1 MSERLLGIYEKLILR
16 HPVASIIAVIIVAIA
31 MAFGLPNFKLDAS
44 ADSLTLENDTSLA
57 YFRESLQRYGSSD
70 FLVVTYTPYKGD
82 LFDDENLN
90 TLAEI
95 RDELTGIKGVETVTS
110 MLDVPLLYS
119 PKVSVTKLKEDP
131 RTLLQEDTDRSMAKT
146 EFLESPIYRDLIL
159 SKDGQTTALL
169 AVMELDKKYLDLVN
183 QRDTLRI
190 KRDTEGLSLEETAE
204 LEQISQEFLDYR
216 TIKAA
221 EEHARVAEI
230 REKMFKFKDRAE
242 VFLGGPSMITAD
254 MVDFIKSDLNV
265 FGTGIVLFIIITLAI
280 IFRQFRWVLLPLVT
294 CVLSVEIIL
303 GYLSWIDWRLTVISS
318 NFVSLL
324 LIITLALTIH
334 LIVRYRELHREFPDK
349 DQFDLV
355 RDTVNYMARPCLYTV
370 LTTIVAFVSLVV
382 SDIRPVIDFGWM
394 MTIGIVLAL
403 ILAFII
409 IPAGMMIFGKGTNN
423 DKGDNS
429 AVYTLYFSRFTE
441 KHGGLVLGLALLAAI
456 VSAWGISQLKVENRF
471 IDYFRSD
478 TEIYQGLSV
487 IDAKLGGT
495 TPFDIILDAPPQLVD
510 EGTVSFDEL
519 INEVEAEES
528 EPVDD
533 PYGDPFAGAYE
544 NSGEDDVVE
553 EADDPYGDPFAGM
566 YADSDKGPEGSQ
578 EEAESIEEENDPF
591 AGFYADEETDT
602 TSDAAEAANDPFA
615 GFYADEES
623 DASSDAVDD
632 PYGDPFAGDD
642 FEDDFG
648 DDDSGDVDV
657 VEDSYWLTS
666 AGIEDLRK
674 LHVYLE
680 SLPEVGK
687 VSSLVT
693 VTDVASDLSGHK
705 LNDLELAFMSLMLSP
720 ENAKLLLDPYID
732 EKNNQAR
739 ITMRIN
745 ETQGELN
752 RNELLKQIHAFAIE
766 EAGFDEKQ
774 VNFTGLLV
782 LYNNMLQSLFTS
794 QILTLGTV
802 FLGIMAMFLVLFRS
816 ISISLIAILPNM
828 LAACVVLGGMGI
840 SGVPLDMMTI
850 TIAAITVGIGV
861 DHGIHYIT
869 RFKRE
874 FAVDGDYIASM
885 HRAHA
890 SIGRALFYTAITI
903 IVGFSI
909 LALSNF
915 IPSVYFGLL
924 TGLAMLAA
932 LLGSMTLLP
941 KLILIFKPLG
951 KGK

>member
-1 MSERLLGIYEKLILR
+1 
-16 HPVASIIAVIIVAIA
+16 
-31 MAFGLPNFKLDAS
+31 MARK
-44 ADSLTLENDTSLA
+44 
-57 YFRESLQRYGSSD
+57 
-70 FLVVTYTPYKGD
+70 
-82 LFDDENLN
+82 
-90 TLAEI
+90 
-95 RDELTGIKGVETVTS
+95 
-110 MLDVPLLYS
+110 
-119 PKVSVTKLKEDP
+119 
-131 RTLLQEDTDRSMAKT
+131 

-169 AVMELDKKYLDLVN
+169 AVMKLDKKYLELVN
-183 QRDTLRI
+183 HRDSLRI
-190 KRDTEGLSLEETAE
+190 KRDTEGLTPEELIE
-204 LEQISQEFLDYR
+204 LERASQEFLDYR
-216 TIKAA
+216 TIRAA

-230 REKMFKFKDRAE
+230 REKMAKFKDHAE
-242 VFLGGPSMITAD
+242 VYLGGPSMITAD

-265 FGTGIVLFIIITLAI
+265 FGTGIVLFIIATLAI
-280 IFRQFRWVLLPLVT
+280 IFRQFRWVLLPLLT

-334 LIVRYRELHREFPDK
+334 LIVRYREIHREFPHK
-349 DQFDLV
+349 NQLDLV
-355 RDTVNYMARPCLYTV
+355 RDTVTYMARPCLYTV
-370 LTTIVAFVSLVV
+370 LTTIVAFISLVV

-394 MTIGIVLAL
+394 MTMGIVLAL
-403 ILAFII
+403 VLAFII
-409 IPAGMMIFGKGTNN
+409 IPAGMMIWGKGENT

-429 AVYTLYFSRFTE
+429 AVLTLYFSRFTE
-441 KHGGLVLGLALLAAI
+441 KHGTLVLSLAFLAAI
-456 VSAWGISQLKVENRF
+456 ISAWGISQLKVENRF
-471 IDYFRSD
+471 IDYFRAD

-495 TPFDIILDAPPQLVD
+495 TPFEIILDAPSYAND
-510 EGTVSFDEL
+510 SATGFDEMM
-519 INEVEAEES
+519 ADDG
-528 EPVDD
+528 EPSSTASDD
-533 PYGDPFAGAYE
+533 AFGDPFAGAYE
-544 NSGEDDVVE
+544 DSAE
-553 EADDPYGDPFAGM
+553 EESNETADAFGDPFAGM
-566 YADSDKGPEGSQ
+566 YADSDEGPEG
-578 EEAESIEEENDPF
+578 EAETSEAPIDDPF
-591 AGFYADEETDT
+591 AGFYADE
-602 TSDAAEAANDPFA
+602 
-615 GFYADEES
+615 
-623 DASSDAVDD
+623 DASD
-632 PYGDPFAGDD
+632 GFADDD
-642 FEDDFG
+642 FADDFA
-648 DDDSGDVDV
+648 DDNEGDVEV

-666 AGIEDLRK
+666 TAIEDLRK

-687 VSSLVT
+687 VNSLVT

-720 ENAKLLLDPYID
+720 ENAELLLDPYID
-732 EKNNQAR
+732 EKANQAR

-745 ETQGELN
+745 ETTGNLN
-752 RNELLKQIHAFAIE
+752 RKELLEKIHQFAIE
-766 EAGFDEKQ
+766 EVGFEEDQ
-774 VNFTGLLV
+774 VHFTGLLV

-816 ISISLIAILPNM
+816 ISISLIAILPNL
-828 LAACVVLGGMGI
+828 LAASVVLGGMGLA
-840 SGVPLDMMTI
+840 GVPLDMMTI

-861 DHGIHYIT
+861 DHAIHYIT

-874 FAVDGDYIASM
+874 FEVDHDYLATM

-890 SIGRALFYTAITI
+890 SIGRALFYTAMTI
-903 IVGFSI
+903 IIGFSI

-951 KGK
+951 K

>member
-16 HPVASIIAVIIVAIA
+16 HPVASILAVIVVAIA

-44 ADSLTLENDTSLA
+44 ADSLTLENDSSLA

-70 FLVVTYTPYKGD
+70 FLVVTYTPYEGN
-82 LFDDENLN
+82 LFDDENLQ
-90 TLAEI
+90 TLAKM
-95 RDELTGIKGVETVTS
+95 RDELKAIKGVETVTS

-119 PKVSVTKLKEDP
+119 PKVSVSKLKEDP

-169 AVMELDKKYLDLVN
+169 AVMKLDSQYLKLVKE
-183 QRDTLRI
+183 RDTLRI
-190 KRDTEGLSLEETAE
+190 KRDTEGLSAEETIE
-204 LEQISQEFLDYR
+204 LEKASQAFLDYR
-216 TIKAA
+216 TIRAA

-230 REKMFKFKDRAE
+230 REKMSKFKDRAE

-265 FGTGIVLFIIITLAI
+265 FGAGIVLFIIITLAI
-280 IFRQFRWVLLPLVT
+280 IFRQFRWVLLPLAT
-294 CVLSVEIIL
+294 CILSVEIIL

-349 DQFDLV
+349 DQLDLV

-394 MTIGIVLAL
+394 MTIGIILAL
-403 ILAFII
+403 VLAFII
-409 IPAGMMIFGKGTNN
+409 IPAGMIIWGKGENT

-429 AVYTLYFSRFTE
+429 AIYTLYFSRFTE
-441 KHGGLVLGLALLAAI
+441 KHGGLVLGFALLAAI
-456 VSAWGISQLKVENRF
+456 ISAWGVSQLQVENRF
-471 IDYFRSD
+471 IDYFRSN

-495 TPFDIILDAPPQLVD
+495 TPLDIILDAPPALD
-510 EGTVSFDEL
+510 NGTVSFDDL
-519 INEVEAEES
+519 LEADEADS
-528 EPVDD
+528 APVDD
-533 PYGDPFAGAYE
+533 PYGDPFAGAYADSAE
-544 NSGEDDVVE
+544 DVVE
-553 EADDPYGDPFAGM
+553 TEDTSEEVADPYGDPFAGM
-566 YADSDKGPEGSQ
+566 YADSG
-578 EEAESIEEENDPF
+578 EEA
-591 AGFYADEETDT
+591 
-602 TSDAAEAANDPFA
+602 AEP
-615 GFYADEES
+615 E
-623 DASSDAVDD
+623 AVDD

-642 FEDDFG
+642 FEDDFAG
-648 DDDSGDVDV
+648 ESDEVEV

-666 AGIEDLRK
+666 AGVEDLRK
-674 LHVYLE
+674 LHTYLE

-720 ENAKLLLDPYID
+720 ENAALLLDPYID

-739 ITMRIN
+739 ITLRIN
-745 ETQGELN
+745 ETKGNLN
-752 RNELLKQIHAFAIE
+752 RKELLDKIHRFAID
-766 EAGFDEKQ
+766 EAGFKEEQ
-774 VNFTGLLV
+774 VHFTGLLV
-782 LYNNMLQSLFTS
+782 LYNNMLQSLFRS

-816 ISISLIAILPNM
+816 ASISLIAILPNF
-828 LAACVVLGGMGI
+828 LAAGVVLGGMGI
-840 SGVPLDMMTI
+840 AGIPLDMMTI

-861 DHGIHYIT
+861 DHAIHYIT

-874 FAVDGDYIASM
+874 FEVDHDYIASM

-903 IVGFSI
+903 IAGFSI

-924 TGLAMLAA
+924 TSLAMLAA

-951 KGK
+951 K

>member
-95 RDELTGIKGVETVTS
+95 RDELKGIKGVETVTS

-169 AVMELDKKYLDLVN
+169 ATMELDKKYLELVN

-190 KRDTEGLSLEETAE
+190 KRDTEGLSPEEIIE
-204 LEQISQEFLDYR
+204 LERVSKEFLDYR
-216 TIKAA
+216 TIRAA
-221 EEHARVAEI
+221 EEHARVADI
-230 REKMFKFKDRAE
+230 RTKMAKFKDRAE

-265 FGTGIVLFIIITLAI
+265 FGTGIVLFIIITLAV
-280 IFRQFRWVLLPLVT
+280 IFRQFRWVLLPLAT
-294 CVLSVEIIL
+294 CILSVEIIL

-409 IPAGMMIFGKGTNN
+409 IPAGMMIWGKGENT

-456 VSAWGISQLKVENRF
+456 ASAWGISQLKVENRF

-544 NSGEDDVVE
+544 NSGEDDVAE
-553 EADDPYGDPFAGM
+553 KADDPYGDPFAGM

-578 EEAESIEEENDPF
+578 EEAGSIEEENDPF
-591 AGFYADEETDT
+591 AGFYADEETDAT
-602 TSDAAEAANDPFA
+602 T
-615 GFYADEES
+615 
-623 DASSDAVDD
+623 DAVDD
-632 PYGDPFAGDD
+632 PYGDPFGGDD

-648 DDDSGDVDV
+648 DDDSGDLEV

-752 RNELLKQIHAFAIE
+752 RNELLKQIHTFAIE

-840 SGVPLDMMTI
+840 AGVPLDMMTI

-861 DHGIHYIT
+861 DHAIHYIT

-890 SIGRALFYTAITI
+890 SIGRALFYTAMTI

-951 KGK
+951 K

>member
-95 RDELTGIKGVETVTS
+95 RDELKGIKGVETVTS

-169 AVMELDKKYLDLVN
+169 ATMELDKKYLELVN

-190 KRDTEGLSLEETAE
+190 KRDTEGLSPEEIIE
-204 LEQISQEFLDYR
+204 LERVSKEFLDYR
-216 TIKAA
+216 TIRAA
-221 EEHARVAEI
+221 EEHARVADI
-230 REKMFKFKDRAE
+230 RTKMAKFKDRAE

-265 FGTGIVLFIIITLAI
+265 FGTGIVLFIIITLAV
-280 IFRQFRWVLLPLVT
+280 IFRQFRWVLLPLAT
-294 CVLSVEIIL
+294 CILSVEIIL

-409 IPAGMMIFGKGTNN
+409 IPAGMMIWGKGENT

-533 PYGDPFAGAYE
+533 PYGDPFAG
-544 NSGEDDVVE
+544 
-553 EADDPYGDPFAGM
+553 M

-578 EEAESIEEENDPF
+578 EEAGSIEEENDPF

-602 TSDAAEAANDPFA
+602 TTDAAEAANDPFA
-615 GFYADEES
+615 GFYADEET
-623 DASSDAVDD
+623 DATTDAVDD
-632 PYGDPFAGDD
+632 PYGDPFGGDD

-648 DDDSGDVDV
+648 DDDSGDLEV

-752 RNELLKQIHAFAIE
+752 RNELLKQIHTFAIE

-840 SGVPLDMMTI
+840 AGVPLDMMTI

-861 DHGIHYIT
+861 DHAIHYIT

-890 SIGRALFYTAITI
+890 SIGRALFYTAMTI

-951 KGK
+951 K